1 MEILRLFWKT
11 FFSVKA
17 GWRQQHGIECEMIF
31 SAVIQKSELDHDDEL
46 WKSLEWWLFRM
57 SVYNDADEYQQFQM
71 GDTEEQ
77 QSKTDT
83 ELKSEKGSAGKAQ
96 VKWSFC

>member
-1 MEILRLFWKT
+1 
-11 FFSVKA
+11 
-17 GWRQQHGIECEMIF
+17 
-31 SAVIQKSELDHDDEL
+31 
-46 WKSLEWWLFRM
+46 M

-96 VKWSFC
+96 VK